1 MESGQLSQILLSYLH
16 NIKVIISDNFA
27 KDEIIWKISLIIF
40 WQNDMINLS
49 IGNVTDIVTENDSG
63 MRKGL

>member
-1 MESGQLSQILLSYLH
+1 MDKLSQILLSYLH
-16 NIKVIISDNFA
+16 NKKVIISDNFA

-40 WQNDMINLS
+40 RQNDMINLS